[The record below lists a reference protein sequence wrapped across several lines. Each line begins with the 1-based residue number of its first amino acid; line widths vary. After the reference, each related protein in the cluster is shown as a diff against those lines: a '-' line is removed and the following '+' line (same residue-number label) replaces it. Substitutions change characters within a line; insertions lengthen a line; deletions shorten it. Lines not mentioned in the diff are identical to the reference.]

1 MKLSEPQTSVIDLLN
16 RRFSV
21 QSMLTEL
28 GWARSRLYK
37 VMGEL
42 TEIGLLRALGE
53 LPDGAKTET
62 DPPTLWIDGC
72 ALSFPL
78 LGWDDAVVKRL
89 LRERSRF
96 GQFPPEAD
104 DRYGYSRTEWTG
116 HGTRRVEWGDW
127 VAQGVII
134 ARSTDR
140 RYWIQATPDF
150 RAVSLNNTPLLDQ
163 DEDGFLCWPTRGRV
177 VPIDTIRRCNQTNL
191 LDASP
196 AEEIGLTMA
205 VAWVME
211 SRALMDLEALEAM
224 S

>member
-37 VMGEL
+37 VMDEL
-42 TEIGLLRALGE
+42 TEIGLLRAMSE

-127 VAQGVII
+127 VVQGLLLP
-134 ARSTDR
+134 RLDG
-140 RYWIQATPDF
+140 RYWIKATPDF
-150 RAVSLNNTPLLDQ
+150 RAVSLNDMPLLDQ
-163 DEDGFLCWPTRGRV
+163 DKDGHLCWLTRGRIV
-177 VPIDTIRRCNQTNL
+177 SMDQVRRHRRVDL
-191 LDASP
+191 VAASP
-196 AEEIGLTMA
+196 AEVAGLTMT

-211 SRALMDLEALEAM
+211 SRALLDLEALRVLA
-224 S
+224 